1 MDGEAVRNYVE
12 QSQSLLEASPQM
24 DEENTKVK
32 LIQPF
37 VDLLGWNFY
46 STEVQLEYTVQ
57 MGTQSSKV
65 DYALMVGD
73 TPVVFIEAKPART
86 DLSESDVRQL
96 QSYMRQE
103 LSVDW
108 GVLTN
113 GKRFQIL
120 SVSSDDRRDGETSI
134 ATFGLNEMAENPDI
148 LEILTKD
155 AIQSGRADEIAR
167 QLTQTNRAISRLNER
182 EGPIADRLT
191 DVLQD
196 ELDETPL
203 DLEEQSLDF
212 VHDLRHALSERREFI
227 GTPASSGDDTT
238 DTTDNDGSDRED
250 DVEEEV
256 EIEPVENRVVGTIP
270 CADIEG
276 DDDAQVAVFPT
287 RESGLPFLFENNA
300 WGFVR
305 IGREFDYVA
314 MYVTQDAREVRYFA
328 TVKDVVDPEKANL
341 VREPS
346 EYKDGAKIAE
356 EKKVVR
362 FEENSLYELE
372 DPIPFETKYP
382 QGHRYTTLR
391 KLRTAETTDDI
402 L

>member
-1 MDGEAVRNYVE
+1 MDGEAVRTYVE

-65 DYALMVGD
+65 DYALMLGD
-73 TPVVFIEAKPART
+73 TPVVFIEAKPARS
-86 DLSESDVRQL
+86 DLSETDVRQL

-113 GKRFQIL
+113 GKTFEIL
-120 SVSSDDRRDGETSI
+120 SVTGYDRRDGGTSI
-134 ATFGLNEMAENPDI
+134 ATFDLEEVADTPEI

-167 QLTQTNRAISRLNER
+167 QLTQTNRAIRRLTDRER
-182 EGPIADRLT
+182 PVAERLT
-191 DVLQD
+191 DVLRD
-196 ELDETPL
+196 ELGETPL
-203 DLEEQSLDF
+203 DLEAQSLDF
-212 VHDLRHALSERREFI
+212 VHGLRHALRERREFI
-227 GTPASSGDDTT
+227 GVPTDDGDGTT
-238 DTTDNDGSDRED
+238 EGAVSNGGSDEAAA
-250 DVEEEV
+250 
-256 EIEPVENRVVGTIP
+256 EIEPVENALAGEIRR
-270 CADIEG
+270 ADLTG
-276 DDDAQVAVFPT
+276 PDDAEVAVFPT
-287 RESGLPFLFENNA
+287 RESGLPFLIENNA

-305 IGREFDYVA
+305 IGRDPEYVA
-314 MYVTQDAREVRYFA
+314 MYVTQDIREVQYFA
-328 TVKDVVDPEKANL
+328 TVQDVVPPADAEL
-341 VREPS
+341 VREPT
-346 EYKDGAKIAE
+346 EYLDRDEIDGDKM
-356 EKKVVR
+356 VVR
-362 FEENSLYELE
+362 FKPGSLYRLE
-372 DPIPFETKYP
+372 DPIPYANKYP
-382 QGHRYTTLR
+382 QSLRYTTLG
-391 KLRTAETTDDI
+391 KFRTAETTDDI

>member
-1 MDGEAVRNYVE
+1 MDGEAVRTYVE

-73 TPVVFIEAKPART
+73 TPVVFIEAKPARS
-86 DLSESDVRQL
+86 DLSEADVRQL

-113 GKRFQIL
+113 GKTFEIL
-120 SVSSDDRRDGETSI
+120 SVTGDDRRDGETSI
-134 ATFGLNEMAENPDI
+134 ATFDLTEMADNPEI

-155 AIQSGRADEIAR
+155 AIQSGRADEIAK
-167 QLTQTNRAISRLNER
+167 QLTQTNRAIRRLTDR

-191 DVLQD
+191 DVLRD
-196 ELDETPL
+196 EVGETPL
-203 DLEEQSLDF
+203 DLGEQSLDF
-212 VHDLRHALSERREFI
+212 VRDLRRTLRDRREFI
-227 GTPASSGDDTT
+227 GTSTSTDENTAGDRT
-238 DTTDNDGSDRED
+238 SDP
-250 DVEEEV
+250 DVERQDPEL
-256 EIEPVENRVVGTIP
+256 EPKRNNIAGTVRR
-270 CADIEG
+270 ADIDGNE
-276 DDDAQVAVFPT
+276 DATVAVFPT
-287 RESGLPFLFENNA
+287 RESGLSFLFENNA

-305 IGREFDYVA
+305 VGRDFEYVA
-314 MYVTQDAREVRYFA
+314 MYVTRGPREVQYFA
-328 TVKDVVDPEKANL
+328 TVRDVVPPEDAELIRDPT
-341 VREPS
+341 
-346 EYKDGAKIAE
+346 EYLDRNEIDDDKMI
-356 EKKVVR
+356 VR
-362 FEENSLYELE
+362 FKSDSLYRLE
-372 DPIPFETKYP
+372 DPIPYESKYP
-382 QGHRYTTLR
+382 QSLRYTTLGA
-391 KLRTAETTDDI
+391 LRTADTTDDV

>member
-12 QSQSLLEASPQM
+12 QSRSLLEASPQM

-73 TPVVFIEAKPART
+73 TPVVFIEAKASRS

-120 SVSSDDRRDGETSI
+120 SASSDDSRDGETSI
-134 ATFGLNEMAENPDI
+134 ATFGLDEMAENPDI

-155 AIQSGRADEIAR
+155 AIQSGRADEIAK

-182 EGPIADRLT
+182 EEPIAGRLT

-196 ELDETPL
+196 ELGETPL

-212 VHDLRHALSERREFI
+212 VHDLRHALRERREFI
-227 GTPASSGDDTT
+227 GSSTSSGDDTT
-238 DTTDNDGSDRED
+238 ETTED
-250 DVEEEV
+250 DVSDWDDDVDGEV
-256 EIEPVENRVVGTIP
+256 EIEPVENRIAGKIRR
-270 CADIEG
+270 ADIEG
-276 DDDAQVAVFPT
+276 DDDAEVAVFPS
-287 RESGLPFLFENNA
+287 RESGLPFLLENNA

-305 IGREFDYVA
+305 IGRDFDYVA
-314 MYVTQDAREVRYFA
+314 MYITRDAREVRYFA
-328 TVKDVVDPEKANL
+328 TVKDVVDPEEANL

-346 EYKDGAKIAE
+346 EYKAGAKIAE

-362 FEENSLYELE
+362 FEEDSLYELE
-372 DPIPFETKYP
+372 DPIPFESKYP
-382 QGHRYTTLR
+382 QGHRYTTLG
-391 KLRTAETTDDI
+391 KLRAAETTDDI

>member
-12 QSQSLLEASPQM
+12 QSQTLLEASPQM

-73 TPVVFIEAKPART
+73 TPVVFIEAKPARS
-86 DLSESDVRQL
+86 DLTENNVRQL

-113 GKRFQIL
+113 GKEFEIL
-120 SVSSDDRRDGETSI
+120 SVTGDDNQDGETSI
-134 ATFGLNEMAENPDI
+134 ATFDLDEMADNPDI

-155 AIQSGRADEIAR
+155 AIQSGRADDIAR
-167 QLTQTNRAISRLNER
+167 QLTQTNRAIRRLTDR
-182 EGPIADRLT
+182 EEPIAERLT
-191 DVLQD
+191 DVLRD
-196 ELDETPL
+196 ELGETPL
-203 DLEEQSLDF
+203 DFEEQSLDF
-212 VHDLRHALSERREFI
+212 VHDLRHALRERRDFI
-227 GTPASSGDDTT
+227 GESTDGEDDTPGDDVSEGDL
-238 DTTDNDGSDRED
+238 DT
-250 DVEEEV
+250 EEV
-256 EIEPVENRVVGTIP
+256 EIEPVENNVAGAIRRT
-270 CADIEG
+270 DIEG
-276 DDDAQVAVFPT
+276 DEEAQVAVFPT

-305 IGREFDYVA
+305 IGRDFDYVA
-314 MYVTQDAREVRYFA
+314 MYVTRSAREVRYFA
-328 TVKDVVDPEKANL
+328 TVRDVVAPENAEL
-341 VREPS
+341 TREPAEYVDRS
-346 EYKDGAKIAE
+346 EIADD
-356 EKKVVR
+356 KMVVR
-362 FEENSLYELE
+362 FEADSLYQLE
-372 DPIPFETKYP
+372 DPIPYETKYP
-382 QGHRYTTLR
+382 QSLRYTTLGEF
-391 KLRTAETTDDI
+391 RTAKTTDDI

>member
-1 MDGEAVRNYVE
+1 MDGKAVRNYVE
-12 QSQSLLEASPQM
+12 QSRSLLEASPQM

-73 TPVVFIEAKPART
+73 TPVVFIEAKASRS
-86 DLSESDVRQL
+86 DLSEGDVRQL

-120 SVSSDDRRDGETSI
+120 SASSDDSRDEETSI
-134 ATFGLNEMAENPDI
+134 ATFGLDEMAENPDI

-167 QLTQTNRAISRLNER
+167 QLTQTNRAIRRLNER
-182 EGPIADRLT
+182 EESVADRLT
-191 DVLQD
+191 GVLQD
-196 ELDETPL
+196 ELGETPL

-212 VHDLRHALSERREFI
+212 VHDLRHALRERREFI
-227 GTPASSGDDTT
+227 GSSTSGGNDTT
-238 DTTDNDGSDRED
+238 DTTEDDGSDGGD
-250 DVEEEV
+250 NVDEEV
-256 EIEPVENRVVGTIP
+256 EIEPVENRVAGTIRR
-270 CADIEG
+270 ADIEG
-276 DDDAQVAVFPT
+276 DDDAEVAVFPS
-287 RESGLPFLFENNA
+287 RESGLPFLLENNA

-305 IGREFDYVA
+305 IGRDFDYVA
-314 MYVTQDAREVRYFA
+314 MYITRDAREVRYFA
-328 TVKDVVDPEKANL
+328 TVKDVVDPEEANL

-362 FEENSLYELE
+362 FEEDSLYELE
-372 DPIPFETKYP
+372 DPIPFESKYP
-382 QGHRYTTLR
+382 QGHRYTTLGKIR
-391 KLRTAETTDDI
+391 AAETTDDI

>member
-1 MDGEAVRNYVE
+1 MDSEAVRNYVE

-46 STEVQLEYTVQ
+46 STEVQLECTVQ

-73 TPVVFIEAKPART
+73 TPVVFIEAKPARSN
-86 DLSESDVRQL
+86 LSETDVSQL

-113 GKRFQIL
+113 GKVFEIL
-120 SVSSDDRRDGETSI
+120 SVTGDDSQDGETSI
-134 ATFGLNEMAENPDI
+134 ATFDLDEMADNPDL

-155 AIQSGRADEIAR
+155 AIQSGRADDIAR
-167 QLTQTNRAISRLNER
+167 QLTQTNRAIRRLSDR
-182 EGPIADRLT
+182 EEPIAERLT

-196 ELDETPL
+196 ELGETPL

-212 VHDLRHALSERREFI
+212 VHDLRHALRERGEFI
-227 GTPASSGDDTT
+227 GASTEGGDDTT
-238 DTTDNDGSDRED
+238 GDETPDED
-250 DVEEEV
+250 LDEEEV
-256 EIEPVENRVVGTIP
+256 EIEPVENNVVGTIRR
-270 CADIEG
+270 ANIEG
-276 DDDAQVAVFPT
+276 NEDAQVAVFPT
-287 RESGLPFLFENNA
+287 RESGLPFLLENNA

-305 IGREFDYVA
+305 IGRDFDYVA
-314 MYVTQDAREVRYFA
+314 MYVARTAREVRYFA
-328 TVKDVVDPEKANL
+328 TVRDVVDPEEADL
-341 VREPS
+341 LREPS
-346 EYKDGAKIAE
+346 EYVDRAKISE
-356 EKKVVR
+356 EKMVVR
-362 FEENSLYELE
+362 FEDDSLYRLE
-372 DPIPFETKYP
+372 DQIPYETKYP
-382 QGHRYTTLR
+382 QGHRYTTLGDF
-391 KLRTAETTDDI
+391 RTAETTDDI

>member
-1 MDGEAVRNYVE
+1 MNGEVVENYVG
-12 QSQSLLEASPQM
+12 QSQTLLEASPQM

-32 LIQPF
+32 IIQPF

-73 TPVVFIEAKPART
+73 TPVVFIEAKPARS
-86 DLSESDVRQL
+86 DLSDGNVRQL

-113 GKRFQIL
+113 GKEFEIL
-120 SVSSDDRRDGETSI
+120 SVTGDHRQDGETSI
-134 ATFGLNEMAENPDI
+134 ATFDLDEMADNPDI

-155 AIQSGRADEIAR
+155 AIQSGRAGDIAR
-167 QLTQTNRAISRLNER
+167 QLTQTNRAISRLTDR
-182 EGPIADRLT
+182 ETPIAERLT

-212 VHDLRHALSERREFI
+212 VNELRHTLREQREFI
-227 GTPASSGDDTT
+227 GESTDDGDDTSG
-238 DTTDNDGSDRED
+238 DNVSED
-250 DVEEEV
+250 DPDTEEG
-256 EIEPVENRVVGTIP
+256 EIEPVENNVAGTMRRT
-270 CADIEG
+270 DIEVG
-276 DDDAQVAVFPT
+276 EEAQVAVFPT

-305 IGREFDYVA
+305 IGRDFDYVA
-314 MYVTQDAREVRYFA
+314 MYVTQDAREVQYFA
-328 TVKDVVDPEKANL
+328 TVRDVVAPKDAEL
-341 VREPS
+341 IREPT
-346 EYKDGAKIAE
+346 EYLDRDEIADN
-356 EKKVVR
+356 KMVVR
-362 FEENSLYELE
+362 FKADSLYRLE
-372 DPIPFETKYP
+372 DPIPYETKYP
-382 QGHRYTTLR
+382 QSHRYTTLGEF
-391 KLRTAETTDDI
+391 RTAETTNDI